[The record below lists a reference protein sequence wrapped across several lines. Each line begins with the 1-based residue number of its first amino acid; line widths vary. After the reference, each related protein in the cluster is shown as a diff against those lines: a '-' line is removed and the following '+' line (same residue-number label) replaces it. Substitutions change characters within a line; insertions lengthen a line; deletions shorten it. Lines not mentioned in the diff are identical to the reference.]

1 MHGNGRYVKLAWI
14 GLLSALALPAPAR
27 AEIVSPTTGP
37 GLLAVAGDG
46 SPRVAFLSGRDVVV
60 ARRTAAGWTF
70 ARAGRAPGQIPVL
83 SGLVVDPAGRS
94 STLVEA
100 ENGSWLA
107 LAGRGGKLRVVARP
121 SRGTSLG
128 PAGLALD
135 AAGRPAF
142 AYALRQHSGKTY
154 LRLVTTDA
162 RGRLH
167 TLRITKGGFPSSAM
181 VPGAAPVL
189 VRRRLHVVETYTNAA
204 IDWGRK
210 AGGGWEGQFLFASIS
225 GSPAGRVGAAA
236 SGANLWSAW
245 TELTSE
251 AISVLLTL
259 SAETQDTTT
268 VVDHG
273 IFVSLFLDA
282 GQPEVGAY
290 DWVELDNAF
299 VYAGLLANAAGPF
312 AELDGRLEGYAPA
325 PGGERQLLLSTGSGL
340 EWFEAPARPS
350 TRVSLSVDATGRI
363 TGSVE
368 GATAGIVEVYRELG
382 NTQRVLV
389 ANAEL
394 GADGSFSAQDS
405 APASPTLYRAVYVD
419 PVNGIPYAAL
429 LRTPVGP
436 G

>member
-107 LAGRGGKLRVVARP
+107 LAGRRGKLRVVARP

>member
-107 LAGRGGKLRVVARP
+107 LAGRRGKLRVVARP

-382 NTQRVLV
+382 NTQRALV

>member
-107 LAGRGGKLRVVARP
+107 LAGRRGKLRVVARP

-189 VRRRLHVVETYTNAA
+189 VRRQLHVVETYTNAA
-204 IDWGRK
+204 IDWGPK

-299 VYAGLLANAAGPF
+299 VYAGLLADAAGPF

-419 PVNGIPYAAL
+419 PVSGIPYAAL